1 MAPGGAQGGHCS
13 KLAASIMDLQQCL
26 VLRTKLETGAMA
38 VDMRL
43 GLHGRT
49 MLHVAVLLLRPDLVE
64 LLLEFNADPLLEDSQ
79 GASPHALALGLRLAM
94 ETSTAST
101 PSPTAVLNLSAILE
115 LLEYPVAVQTFWDW
129 ASDCDVAAENTPPPA
144 PLLRLGS
151 ADADQPIKHDP
162 RMAQEVK
169 GWCLRWLQEE
179 DKITCYRTPRH
190 CPLQRQEMKCQICL
204 EVKEGQEGDEATML
218 HAPCGMSGCPG
229 VFCQECLS
237 VHVQTSVGDLRYA
250 VPVVRCPVPQCRSRI
265 PLRVWAPLVSS
276 MDQARAEDKILQA
289 GQALMT
295 VRCPGCHNSK
305 VLMAQRP
312 AAAESGT
319 MSLQDCSTRHLLAI
333 VREAEQFRRGA
344 SANALLDV
352 LAGDLQEAAE
362 PHNEYPRAAPLQLLP
377 RIDELCG
384 LLCDVER
391 MVALRLAY
399 YRRYPLIK
407 TPCCG
412 SDMCFRCKVR
422 GHHEGKTCLERQA
435 EEAAIDAQ
443 SCPGCGV
450 PTVKSEGCNSIIC
463 VCGTNWSWKT

>member
-1 MAPGGAQGGHCS
+1 
-13 KLAASIMDLQQCL
+13 
-26 VLRTKLETGAMA
+26 
-38 VDMRL
+38 
-43 GLHGRT
+43 
-49 MLHVAVLLLRPDLVE
+49 
-64 LLLEFNADPLLEDSQ
+64 
-79 GASPHALALGLRLAM
+79 
-94 ETSTAST
+94 
-101 PSPTAVLNLSAILE
+101 
-115 LLEYPVAVQTFWDW
+115 
-129 ASDCDVAAENTPPPA
+129 
-144 PLLRLGS
+144 
-151 ADADQPIKHDP
+151 
-162 RMAQEVK
+162 
-169 GWCLRWLQEE
+169 
-179 DKITCYRTPRH
+179 
-190 CPLQRQEMKCQICL
+190 
-204 EVKEGQEGDEATML
+204 
-218 HAPCGMSGCPG
+218 
-229 VFCQECLS
+229 
-237 VHVQTSVGDLRYA
+237 
-250 VPVVRCPVPQCRSRI
+250 
-265 PLRVWAPLVSS
+265 
-276 MDQARAEDKILQA
+276 
-289 GQALMT
+289 
-295 VRCPGCHNSK
+295 
-305 VLMAQRP
+305 
-312 AAAESGT
+312 